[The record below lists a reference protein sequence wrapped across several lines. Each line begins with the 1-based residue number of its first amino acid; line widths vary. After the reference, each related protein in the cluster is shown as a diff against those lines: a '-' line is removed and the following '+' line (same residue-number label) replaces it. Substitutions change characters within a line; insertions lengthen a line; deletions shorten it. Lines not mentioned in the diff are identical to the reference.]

1 VVDLTKKGGFK
12 MIRKTI
18 TIDEDD
24 YYKICNQLESI
35 YIDASQTFNY
45 LDDKEK
51 AKGILKRI
59 FDTSYK
65 LMKDLEWVE

>member
-1 VVDLTKKGGFK
+1 

-35 YIDASQTFNY
+35 YIDSSQTFNY
-45 LDDKEK
+45 LEDKEK
-51 AKGILKRI
+51 AKEILKRI

-65 LMKDLEWVE
+65 LMKDLRWIE

>member
-1 VVDLTKKGGFK
+1 

-35 YIDASQTFNY
+35 YIDAGNAITY
-45 LDDKEK
+45 LNNKEL
-51 AKGILKRI
+51 AEEILKRI
-59 FDTSYK
+59 FYTSYK
-65 LMKDLEWVE
+65 LMKYLGWTE

>member
-1 VVDLTKKGGFK
+1 

-18 TIDEDD
+18 TIDEDS
-24 YYKICNQLESI
+24 YYEICNQLESI

-51 AKGILKRI
+51 AKEILKRI

>member
-1 VVDLTKKGGFK
+1 

-35 YIDASQTFNY
+35 YIDASQAVTHIDN
-45 LDDKEK
+45 KEK
-51 AKGILKRI
+51 VEQILKRI
-59 FDTSYK
+59 FDTSYN
-65 LMKDLEWVE
+65 LMKDFGWTE

>member
-1 VVDLTKKGGFK
+1 

-24 YYKICNQLESI
+24 YYEICDQLESI
-35 YIDASQTFNY
+35 YFDASQAFKY
-45 LDDKEK
+45 LNDKEK
-51 AKGILKRI
+51 AKEILKRI

-65 LMKDLEWVE
+65 LMKDLRWIE